1 MTSTD
6 HYLEAERMLEHAA
19 TMAAENVA
27 PEDVPELLQRQALA
41 VNMAVAHGLL
51 AAAAAIGLSAKM
63 GVADE
68 SVWRET
74 AGTRLTDAAT

>member
-1 MTSTD
+1 
-6 HYLEAERMLEHAA
+6 
-19 TMAAENVA
+19 
-27 PEDVPELLQRQALA
+27 VPGLLQRQALA
-41 VNMAVAHGLL
+41 VNMAIAHGLL

-68 SVWRET
+68 SAWRDA